1 MATKLLAKAKSP
13 ARRKHNIW
21 TNKENAALVQF
32 VALHK
37 DLQETDKEWPSMRAT
52 RTLTPRDWEESLHQ
66 ACENGDDQVLAIN
79 LVRLIFL
86 FFLFFLFYIYIYL
99 FTYQHAYNSLTKE
112 KI

>member
-52 RTLTPRDWEESLHQ
+52 HSYWADAASFIKNMSGT
-66 ACENGDDQVLAIN
+66 AF
-79 LVRLIFL
+79 VRKGILKAFL
-86 FFLFFLFYIYIYL
+86 NIIL
-99 FTYQHAYNSLTKE
+99 
-112 KI
+112 